1 MPTAHERHVHAAAVR
16 RFALRRRMP
25 QTVLVGVVSLVLIG
39 LAAMA
44 WWFALIGVAVAALY
58 AYDLRRVVI
67 AYDRRGHAL
76 AEDLRTRFAVATS
89 ETDRQRLATVLDR
102 LAATFG
108 VAGVTATIV
117 DDPGYNAALV
127 PDAAGFSLFVTSAM
141 MTDFELIELEGV
153 VGHCLARQR
162 LGLLA
167 RESVASVV
175 SMNSAARRALAGEG
189 ATYRADEVAAAT
201 IRYPLGLA
209 GALRRCSRQVAPA
222 SSFFVSP
229 QYDEW
234 RWIFFDVASDQST
247 SDLSSLDD
255 AQLRAMA
262 LEEW

>member
-1 MPTAHERHVHAAAVR
+1 MPTAHERHVHEAAVR
-16 RFALRRRMP
+16 RFAVRRRTP
-25 QTVLVGVVSLVLIG
+25 QTVLAAVVSLVLIG
-39 LAAMA
+39 LAASA
-44 WWFALIGVAVAALY
+44 WWFALLGVGVAALY
-58 AYDLRRVVI
+58 AFDLRRVVT

-76 AEDLRTRFAVATS
+76 AGQMRSHFMVATS
-89 ETDRQRLATVLDR
+89 EIDRQRLATVLDR

-108 VAGVTATIV
+108 VADVVATIV

-127 PDAAGFSLFVTSAM
+127 PDTEGYSLFVTSAM
-141 MTDFELIELEGV
+141 MNDFELIELEGV

-209 GALRRCSRQVAPA
+209 GALRRCSRQVVPA
-222 SSFFVSP
+222 GSFFASP
-229 QYDEW
+229 LYDEW
-234 RWIFFDVASDQST
+234 RWIFFDVASDQT
-247 SDLSSLDD
+247 VSDLSSLDD
-255 AQLRAMA
+255 AELRAMA

>member
-25 QTVLVGVVSLVLIG
+25 QTVLVAVVSLVLVG

-58 AYDLRRVVI
+58 AYDLRRVVT

-76 AEDLRTRFAVATS
+76 AGEMRRHFAVTTS
-89 ETDRQRLATVLDR
+89 EPDRQRLAIVLDR
-102 LAATFG
+102 LAGTFG

-117 DDPGYNAALV
+117 DDVGYNAALV
-127 PDAAGFSLFVTSAM
+127 PDTAGFSLFVTSALM
-141 MTDFELIELEGV
+141 KDFELIELEGV
-153 VGHCLARQR
+153 IGHCLARQR

-175 SMNSAARRALAGEG
+175 SMNSAARRALAGVG

-209 GALRRCSRQVAPA
+209 GALRRCSRQVVPA
-222 SSFFVSP
+222 ASFFASP
-229 QYDEW
+229 LYDEW
-234 RWIFFDVASDQST
+234 RWIFFNVASDQST

>member
-1 MPTAHERHVHAAAVR
+1 
-16 RFALRRRMP
+16 MP
-25 QTVLVGVVSLVLIG
+25 QTVLVGVVSLALLG

-44 WWFALIGVAVAALY
+44 WWFALIGVGVAALY
-58 AYDLRRVVI
+58 AYDLRRVVT

-76 AEDLRTRFAVATS
+76 AGEMRSHFVVATN
-89 ETDRQRLATVLDR
+89 EADRQRLATVLDR

-127 PDAAGFSLFVTSAM
+127 PDREGYSLFVTSALM
-141 MTDFELIELEGV
+141 NDFELIELEGV

-175 SMNSAARRALAGEG
+175 SMNAATRRSLAAEG

-209 GALRRCSRQVAPA
+209 GALRRCARQVVPS
-222 SSFFVSP
+222 SSFFASP
-229 QYDEW
+229 LYDQW

-255 AQLRAMA
+255 VQLRAMA